1 MPYSNPKTKIPLSF
15 CKLWWPAWYMGIP
28 FTSYGY
34 NGGGRISGPGY
45 HFDVD
50 REVDCWIGIESDV
63 FMPVES
69 SSLYHLDNRI
79 ACESFTILPGK
90 RAVQVNMHEPDSKH
104 SYVVKFYPLDEMY
117 MVGDTFSL
125 TDD

>member
-1 MPYSNPKTKIPLSF
+1 
-15 CKLWWPAWYMGIP
+15 MGIP

-90 RAVQVNMHEPDSKH
+90 RAVQVNMREPDSKH